1 MDGLSRMDPLI
12 EQGNLVEQGNV
23 KLAKSIVSKLTAQ
36 SNQIN
41 YSFKIRNTLYND
53 VSKQSVP
60 ATISL
65 SFKEDDFPPLTNV
78 GRPVSKS
85 GNSSNMSRLQV

>member
-1 MDGLSRMDPLI
+1 MDGLARIDSFI
-12 EQGNLVEQGNV
+12 EQVNLAEQGNV
-23 KLAKSIVSKLTAQ
+23 KLAKSSVSKLTAQ

-60 ATISL
+60 ATITF
-65 SFKEDDFPPLTNV
+65 SFKEDEFPPLTNV

-85 GNSSNMSRLQV
+85 RNSSNMSLLQV